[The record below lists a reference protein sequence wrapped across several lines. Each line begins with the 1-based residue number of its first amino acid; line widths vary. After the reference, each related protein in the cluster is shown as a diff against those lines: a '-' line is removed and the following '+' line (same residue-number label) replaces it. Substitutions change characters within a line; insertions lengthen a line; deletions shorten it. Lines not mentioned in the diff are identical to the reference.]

1 MSKRG
6 GIPMRWC
13 IVITE
18 DGNSD
23 REYRYYGGTLVDV
36 LVRGVA
42 VDCINIHDYTYGK
55 TVGNVQDLVEFIQQW
70 LGEGPYAK
78 D

>member
-42 VDCINIHDYTYGK
+42 LDCINIYDYTYGK
-55 TVGNVQDLVEFIQQW
+55 RVGNVQDLVEFIQQW
-70 LGEGPYAK
+70 LEEGSYVK

>member
-42 VDCINIHDYTYGK
+42 LDCINIYDYTYGK
-55 TVGNVQDLVEFIQQW
+55 AVGNVQDLVEFIQQW
-70 LGEGPYAK
+70 LEEGTYAK